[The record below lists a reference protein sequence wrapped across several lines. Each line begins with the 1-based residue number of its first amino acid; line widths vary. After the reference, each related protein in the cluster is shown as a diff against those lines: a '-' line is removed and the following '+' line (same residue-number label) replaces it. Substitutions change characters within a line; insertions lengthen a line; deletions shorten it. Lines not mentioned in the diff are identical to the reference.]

1 MKDITLKSLSHSYD
15 KTKVLKDINL
25 TIHEGEFFT
34 LLGPSG
40 CGKTTILRILAG
52 FIEPTEG
59 SIWIGD
65 KDISHIAP
73 EKRNMGVVFQNY
85 ALFPNLTVREN
96 IAYGLKVRKASK
108 EVIKEKCDFYM
119 ELASLTEYADRRIHE
134 LSGGQQQRV
143 AIARALVMEPQMLLL
158 DEPMSNLDV
167 ALRVKMREEIRA
179 IQQKIG
185 ITTLFITHD
194 QQEALA
200 ISDKIAVM
208 KDGEVLQ
215 VGTPTQVY
223 NHPNQEFVAN
233 FVGVSN
239 RIGGNFVRP
248 ENLKLSRKNNGGIVV
263 QVKNVRFGGMYY
275 EYAVEEEKENDSRE
289 KDEATVN
296 TVEYRVVEINL
307 GNGSQ
312 EWKVG
317 EKGFLSI
324 IHEDGLVSTDEK

>member
-1 MKDITLKSLSHSYD
+1 MNDIKLTNLSHSYD
-15 KTKVLKDINL
+15 KTNVLKDINL

-59 SIWIGD
+59 AIWIGE
-65 KDISHIAP
+65 KDITRIAP

-96 IAYGLKVRKASK
+96 IAYGLKVRKVSK
-108 EVIKEKCDFYM
+108 AIIKEKCDFYM

-143 AIARALVMEPQMLLL
+143 AIARALVIEPQMLLL

-215 VGTPTQVY
+215 VGTPTDIY

-239 RIGGNFVRP
+239 KIGNHFVRP
-248 ENLKLSRKNNGGIVV
+248 ENLSLNRENNGGIPVK
-263 QVKNVRFGGMYY
+263 VKNIRFGGMYY
-275 EYAVEEEKENDSRE
+275 EYTVEVVEESIRQKSGIE
-289 KDEATVN
+289 
-296 TVEYRVVEINL
+296 EYRVFEINL
-307 GNGSQ
+307 GNGTQ
-312 EWKVG
+312 EWKAG
-317 EKGFLSI
+317 ERGYLSI
-324 IHEDGLVSTDEK
+324 IHEDGLVSAYEK